1 MSDDRSSYIGVD
13 AAREHVIQTFL
24 TDVSLGNLTHIPVS
38 VFDVACD
45 VGGPNDLPAA
55 TIIFRQF
62 NICVLRLQHCERL
75 KTLVPVHPELEKKV
89 EEEFRELKDEIEQQK
104 FKGPLDLAFR
114 NLKSHKEYKRK
125 KHFFAPEFFQ
135 FVNAQLYNF
144 IYHLKW
150 QRPSNKGENEIIELN
165 FINLPQNLLQRVGR
179 QFDAVSNQAY
189 DFHLIDVKDVNWE
202 NGPTV
207 THFNRISYYSRLYH
221 IIVDHHE
228 DFVSRMEDDTLGN
241 MEVLSTVIYYLRIRQ
256 EGEFTQRYLHKNLGP
271 KLKQHNLKDTD
282 KLTLEFIR
290 KTLDIFFNELPLL
303 VNFVQQYVWLHD
315 RENAHKLA
323 YVNRMHT
330 MQRDEIRDEAARHA
344 ACPRY
349 TDMNVLNIVRD
360 FDQGAFGG
368 PVDDNLDIFE
378 AEVPE
383 AGRRA
388 AGTAAPRDNTA
399 VPELELMRAMH
410 RASLNDRPPAAG
422 SAQRGSA
429 GSRQP
434 RDNLT
439 PTAADTTGGQASV
452 DLISRPIYQTEQPR
466 PPASNV
472 QQQAAAAALRR
483 QQQPPPGVRRPR
495 SRQARQQQ
503 PQQPARPPQTT
514 ETQTSN
520 NSNTNNTTAT
530 RQVFEQQG
538 PSTIQGRPPTETE
551 ILNELFN
558 CHAEIP
564 PLEHVTGHDG
574 YTITTPLFTSVPY
587 QNQTRRSRPQGDNE
601 VPPPPTEG
609 DLRPVI
615 PRIPYESETGTETQD
630 DTATGGEITTLVAP
644 SHSDR
649 IQLQIPRSIRN
660 LTRRRAAAA
669 AASQTGSADTP
680 IVTPQPEQT
689 AVPPVLRPPVF
700 RAPSGQSSVSQ
711 QQPIQTSNVIT
722 TDTTTGTSAP
732 SGDNDSRR
740 AWSPPPWV
748 RRESSS
754 NEPSRQSQSV
764 IEPDEQRY
772 ANLPPPPDW
781 LFKRHGV
788 PPRPLRVLTSID
800 DMSSGCDDTMT
811 QSGTTS
817 STTRQPPP
825 PNPFAPSRR
834 PQSSGG
840 RCRPP
845 QNGSQGPQHS
855 DDDDSPYPLGSR
867 RQPVPYG
874 TGSVTT
880 TQPSGQLPSDDR
892 GRPAPERRQQPTSRQ
907 TVAQTNII
915 PNTSGGAD
923 DDNTPPDRSRLSTFL
938 DEMKR
943 TNWETV
949 EEYLNAIEEDRQRR
963 ETEAEHT
970 NLLLPESH
978 TGVTPQRSNNPFM
991 PQVDLD
997 TIPTQD
1003 RQETQ
1008 RQRPSP
1014 KPKPKSL
1021 REYRRRD
1028 PLTGMGRSYTD
1039 GSTTSDGDSSDNS
1052 WSDESR
1058 RPRRRVGSTLVRP
1071 PRSHSA
1077 EDASGAGGKIKG
1089 TARKSPHSSRAP
1101 AQQGAGT
1108 ADLTELAGMASLNL
1122 KSPSPR
1128 TKLTRSSSLKSPGT
1142 TTRDTQQTS
1151 HPLTRSASLSSKSS
1165 NPFMPRPPDSGG
1177 SSDGNTGSSQTSVST
1192 LGINAQ
1198 QCKFRVPNAHKMFT
1212 MVNGKPR
1219 LPRMRSA
1226 WYSSDDGGESGLEC
1240 LRTPAPTRKTG
1251 GRGGSKITVD
1261 VKKIMATAKG
1271 SQQAK
1276 KCLDKIIKHAGE
1288 AERYALQQPS
1298 PEPPAG
1304 SISARAAPPPKP
1316 RTGTRSASQDRSNTR
1331 ETVPVATDL
1340 IDISSAPSSL
1350 TQQVSTSASQTT
1362 CDGIQLFSVAPP
1374 SGSTTQSVQ
1383 KPSSIPLQPIVTGP
1397 STMTSQSVTDH
1408 DGSSVTKKPVI
1419 SQGTFKHTSQS
1430 QPSSEQPAPGEPQPD
1445 DQLRDF
1451 IAELEGTDV
1460 PAPPVPEQPQSTV
1473 SNTQTQDVPPS
1484 QGSSKTTQQTTPSTH
1499 KSSKTGSASTSAP
1512 KSALS
1517 KTKSSASDTASG
1529 KSSTRKGSSAS
1540 STDPAT
1546 KPTRKVSINATE
1558 PKKGSKSSTKQSTKT
1573 STQPSDKNNVLLNAK
1588 VVTIDGD
1595 RINIGDS
1602 SISVFA
1608 PTQPTTTAT
1617 QPVTSESTPALPPQP
1632 SITQGQQSVTNIFA
1646 PIPPTNTLSA
1656 QATSCTQPAPPPGT
1670 TATSLASHVIPEA
1683 MDIFL
1688 TPEQRASLNQRD
1700 NPQQSRQASQAP
1712 QASHV
1717 IPEAMD
1723 IFLTPEQRASL
1734 NQRDNP
1740 QSRQAPQASHVIPE
1754 AMDIFLTP
1762 EQRASLNQRDNPPQ
1776 QVSHVIPE
1784 AMDIFLTPEQRASLN
1799 QTDNPPRRRVVS
1811 SFAEQI
1817 RNLEV
1822 DELKIL
1828 RQQVRER
1835 IANERQQQCSPMDV
1849 ERRAALDT
1857 LEDMLVSEES
1867 AAPTPLPMD
1876 TGRFTP
1882 KSDVDMS

>member
-1 MSDDRSSYIGVD
+1 M
-13 AAREHVIQTFL
+13 
-24 TDVSLGNLTHIPVS
+24 
-38 VFDVACD
+38 
-45 VGGPNDLPAA
+45 
-55 TIIFRQF
+55 
-62 NICVLRLQHCERL
+62 
-75 KTLVPVHPELEKKV
+75 
-89 EEEFRELKDEIEQQK
+89 
-104 FKGPLDLAFR
+104 
-114 NLKSHKEYKRK
+114 
-125 KHFFAPEFFQ
+125 
-135 FVNAQLYNF
+135 
-144 IYHLKW
+144 
-150 QRPSNKGENEIIELN
+150 
-165 FINLPQNLLQRVGR
+165 
-179 QFDAVSNQAY
+179 
-189 DFHLIDVKDVNWE
+189 
-202 NGPTV
+202 
-207 THFNRISYYSRLYH
+207 
-221 IIVDHHE
+221 
-228 DFVSRMEDDTLGN
+228 
-241 MEVLSTVIYYLRIRQ
+241 
-256 EGEFTQRYLHKNLGP
+256 RYLSAEHDDFEKSRIFKSVLTVGAGVAPNTNSCATFKAKSVKNSV
-271 KLKQHNLKDTD
+271 
-282 KLTLEFIR
+282 E
-290 KTLDIFFNELPLL
+290 
-303 VNFVQQYVWLHD
+303 
-315 RENAHKLA
+315 
-323 YVNRMHT
+323 RMHT

-439 PTAADTTGGQASV
+439 PTAADTTGAQASV

-601 VPPPPTEG
+601 VPPPTEG

-644 SHSDR
+644 SQSDR

-923 DDNTPPDRSRLSTFL
+923 DDNTPPDRNRLTTFL

-1374 SGSTTQSVQ
+1374 GGSTSQSVQ

-1473 SNTQTQDVPPS
+1473 TNTQTQDVLPS
-1484 QGSSKTTQQTTPSTH
+1484 QGSSKTTQQTTSSTQ
-1499 KSSKTGSASTSAP
+1499 KSSKTGSAPTSGP

-1517 KTKSSASDTASG
+1517 KTKSSTSDTASG
-1529 KSSTRKGSSAS
+1529 KSVTRKGSAAS
-1540 STDPAT
+1540 STDPTT

-1573 STQPSDKNNVLLNAK
+1573 STQPSDKNNILLNAK

-1595 RINIGDS
+1595 RINIADS
-1602 SISVFA
+1602 NISVFA
-1608 PTQPTTTAT
+1608 PTQPTATAT
-1617 QPVTSESTPALPPQP
+1617 QPVTSESTPALPPQL
-1632 SITQGQQSVTNIFA
+1632 SIPQGQQSVTNIFA
-1646 PIPPTNTLSA
+1646 PIVPPTNTLSA
-1656 QATSCTQPAPPPGT
+1656 QATSCTQP
-1670 TATSLASHVIPEA
+1670 L
-1683 MDIFL
+1683 
-1688 TPEQRASLNQRD
+1688 EQRVSLNQ
-1700 NPQQSRQASQAP
+1700 P
-1712 QASHV
+1712 
-1717 IPEAMD
+1717 
-1723 IFLTPEQRASL
+1723 
-1734 NQRDNP
+1734 
-1740 QSRQAPQASHVIPE
+1740 
-1754 AMDIFLTP
+1754 
-1762 EQRASLNQRDNPPQ
+1762 
-1776 QVSHVIPE
+1776 
-1784 AMDIFLTPEQRASLN
+1784 
-1799 QTDNPPRRRVVS
+1799 DNPPRRRVVS

-1835 IANERQQQCSPMDV
+1835 IANERQQQDSPMDV
-1849 ERRAALDT
+1849 DRRLALDT